1 MKKLILIALVF
12 FSHLHGYSYTWQ
24 SFGPEGIKASN
35 LYFYNGFGEEEI
47 PLIIMSD
54 SGFYLRDENSSET
67 WMHFD
72 YPMIDAVLLN
82 SSTLLFIAGDGSF
95 SDGIYSLYIPSGQ
108 IDVVHY
114 CANPLFIRYYEDT
127 DVFFAG
133 YDSGLL
139 KSENGLTWES
149 VTFFDGLYCSDLQ
162 SCYGRIIVTT
172 QANLSHLFL
181 SDDDGQTWTES
192 NGQPGWISSMAFRG
206 DCIAYGVFPD
216 GSYSSGLWSS
226 EDYGEIWVNEFYSTD
241 LNTVAV
247 ADGESFVM
255 VGWKNGTAPHEGMA
269 LCYTDN
275 KVIEF
280 IFLNETLPDKNINRV
295 FYRLWQCS
303 DGAILYVCADSGV
316 FQCVDYFVGINDLP
330 SVQNIVQLFPN
341 PVQGSTVIKIDRQI
355 HTTDYTIIIFSSVG
369 IKVDELTID
378 NLGSEANEFTWNK
391 GNFPAGIYYLVV
403 RTKNET
409 LTEKFIIL

>member
-1 MKKLILIALVF
+1 MKKLILMALVF

-24 SFGPEGIKASN
+24 SFGPEGIKATN

-67 WMHFD
+67 WMHFG

-95 SDGIYSLYIPSGQ
+95 SDGIYTLYIPSGQ

-139 KSENGLTWES
+139 RSEDGLAWES
-149 VTFFDGLYCSDLQ
+149 VTFFDGMYCSDLQ
-162 SCYGRIIVTT
+162 SCYGRIIVTV

-192 NGQPGWISSMAFRG
+192 TGQPGWISSMAFRD
-206 DCIAYGVFPD
+206 DCSVYGVFPD

-226 EDYGEIWVNEFYSTD
+226 EDFGVTWVNEFYSTD
-241 LNTVAV
+241 LNTVAI

-255 VGWKNGTAPHEGMA
+255 VGWKNGTAPYEGMA

-275 KVIEF
+275 PVTEF
-280 IFLNETLPDKNINRV
+280 IFLNETLPDKNINRI
-295 FYRLWQCS
+295 FYRLRVCC
-303 DGAILYVCADSGV
+303 GAILYVATDSGV
-316 FQCVDYFVGINDLP
+316 LSCGDYFVGIPEETYNLAFIN
-330 SVQNIVQLFPN
+330 VVPN
-341 PVQGSTVIKIDRQI
+341 PFKGETTIKISTPGRLDI
-355 HTTDYTIIIFSSVG
+355 LSINIMNSIGKVAENIMNDKVFTGEII
-369 IKVDELTID
+369 
-378 NLGSEANEFTWNK
+378 WNK
-391 GNFPAGIYYLVV
+391 GSLPAGVYFLVV